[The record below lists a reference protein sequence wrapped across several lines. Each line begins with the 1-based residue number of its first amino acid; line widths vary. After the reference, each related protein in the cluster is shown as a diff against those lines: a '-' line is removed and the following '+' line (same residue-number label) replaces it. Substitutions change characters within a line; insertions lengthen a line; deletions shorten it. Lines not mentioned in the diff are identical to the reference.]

1 MAKPSSRQGLI
12 DYCLRKLGYPV
23 LEINVSD
30 EQIDDLVD
38 DALQYFHERHFDG
51 IERVYLKHQIT
62 QEDVDR
68 GKTKVGVGTT
78 SATIDGLT
86 SSFIENTNYI
96 SIPDTIIGINNIWK
110 MDTSSVSD
118 GLFNIKYQ
126 LFLNDLYYFSS
137 VDLLHYSM
145 IKRYLE
151 DISFILTPDKQI
163 RFNKRSG
170 RLYIDSDWSVMNAGE
185 YLIIDCYRILD
196 PQDFPRV
203 YNDSFLKMYLTALI
217 KKQWGQN
224 LSKFSGVMLPGGVQ
238 INGRDIYND
247 AIQEIADIK
256 QRMLSEYETPPL
268 DMIG

>member
-12 DYCLRKLGYPV
+12 DYCLRKLGAPV
-23 LEINVSD
+23 LEINVSE

-51 IERVYLKHQIT
+51 IEKVYLKHEIT
-62 QEDVDR
+62 QEEIDR
-68 GKTKVGVGTT
+68 GKTKVGVATT
-78 SATIDGLT
+78 SVTIDGVT
-86 SSFIENTNYI
+86 STFKENSNYI
-96 SIPDTIIGINNIWK
+96 SIPDSIIGINTIWK

-137 VDLLHYSM
+137 VDLLHYWM

-170 RLYIDSDWSVMNAGE
+170 KLYLDVDWSVLNAGE
-185 YLIIDCYRILD
+185 YLVIECYRILD
-196 PQDFPRV
+196 PADFPRV

-224 LSKFSGVMLPGGVQ
+224 LSKFSGVMLPGGIQ
-238 INGRDIYND
+238 MNGREIYND

-256 QRMLSEYETPPL
+256 QRMMIEYETPPL